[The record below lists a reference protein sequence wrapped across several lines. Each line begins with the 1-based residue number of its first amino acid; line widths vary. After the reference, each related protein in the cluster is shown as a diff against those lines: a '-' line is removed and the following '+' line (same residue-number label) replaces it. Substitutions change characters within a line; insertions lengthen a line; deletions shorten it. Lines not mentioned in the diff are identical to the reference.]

1 MCFHSTSVGVDHV
14 SEQFTGDLQGSGS
27 TERCVEGGQG
37 SSTSEALITPNGA
50 IPASERTLQT
60 PPYRAP
66 RHSSLYHLSIQ
77 IIFPL
82 CHHHL
87 LFRCFPS
94 LLSHCHTGRRCSP
107 LLINRC
113 RNPFFY
119 PGLITRSEWKLLYFR
134 PQIGMKNG
142 TRDGL

>member
-66 RHSSLYHLSIQ
+66 RHCSLYHLSIQ

-82 CHHHL
+82 RHHHL
-87 LFRCFPS
+87 LFRCFHPSCLAATPDAGAVASLTHVEILFLPKYKLRVETSS
-94 LLSHCHTGRRCSP
+94 LLVTN
-107 LLINRC
+107 LN
-113 RNPFFY
+113 ND
-119 PGLITRSEWKLLYFR
+119 
-134 PQIGMKNG
+134 
-142 TRDGL
+142 TRDDL

>member
-50 IPASERTLQT
+50 ILASERTLQT

-77 IIFPL
+77 IISPSVIIIFYFAASHPSCL
-82 CHHHL
+82 AATPDAGAVSSSL
-87 LFRCFPS
+87 TDVEILFFTPA
-94 LLSHCHTGRRCSP
+94 
-107 LLINRC
+107 
-113 RNPFFY
+113 
-119 PGLITRSEWKLLYFR
+119 
-134 PQIGMKNG
+134 
-142 TRDGL
+142 